1 MIIVVGNGPDF
12 LMRQGLVEVFHR
24 SAVRAVDSGGVEKFH
39 ESTSD
44 RSLWV
49 VAKVVAEYL
58 RAAGVC
64 VAEVLRIDFSN
75 FEAKFGSAGREVVV
89 RIKLPHELDRGVR
102 EYLEVKFAD
111 FVKDFLK
118 NSETRKIDV

>member
-1 MIIVVGNGPDF
+1 MDFIVGTGPDF
-12 LMRQGLVEVFHR
+12 VMRHGMMEVFHG
-24 SAVRAVDSGGVEKFH
+24 AIVRAVNDAGVEIFH

-58 RAAGVC
+58 RATGVC
-64 VAEVLRIDFSN
+64 VAEVLKIDFAN
-75 FEAKFGSAGREVVV
+75 LEAKFGSTGREVAL